1 MERGHLDDVHP
12 DVVQV
17 RYVGKFTPPRVE
29 GDPTRG
35 TIETEDDGIG
45 AWPWIL
51 LGVGLVLLCLCCFV
65 LGMRRIRRRR
75 GQREGSDGIDYS
87 VPNVTFPS
95 NDMEDASDSL
105 YGDNAGSRPLTR
117 SGSGIS
123 SEGSLDLPPQR
134 WLDDTAASNEDEFRR
149 QYGFVTDEEENESTL
164 V

>member
-51 LGVGLVLLCLCCFV
+51 LGVGLATA
-65 LGMRRIRRRR
+65 R
-75 GQREGSDGIDYS
+75 
-87 VPNVTFPS
+87 
-95 NDMEDASDSL
+95 
-105 YGDNAGSRPLTR
+105 
-117 SGSGIS
+117 GSGTS
-123 SEGSLDLPPQR
+123 AYVQR
-134 WLDDTAASNEDEFRR
+134 NLA
-149 QYGFVTDEEENESTL
+149 Y
-164 V
+164 